1 MKIGPSF
8 TPFSFKIGFVILHNR
23 LKQYNICTYGMCIK
37 LSESY
42 LIFIH
47 VSFSYAATA
56 VMLEVPLRLVK
67 FRQMKEKL
75 FSVLADVLLS

>member
-1 MKIGPSF
+1 
-8 TPFSFKIGFVILHNR
+8 
-23 LKQYNICTYGMCIK
+23 MCIK

-56 VMLEVPLRLVK
+56 VLLKVPLRLAK

-75 FSVLADVLLS
+75 FSVLADIILS

>member
-1 MKIGPSF
+1 
-8 TPFSFKIGFVILHNR
+8 
-23 LKQYNICTYGMCIK
+23 MCIK

-56 VMLEVPLRLVK
+56 VLLKVPLRLAK
-67 FRQMKEKL
+67 FKQMKEKI
-75 FSVLADVLLS
+75 FSGLADVILS